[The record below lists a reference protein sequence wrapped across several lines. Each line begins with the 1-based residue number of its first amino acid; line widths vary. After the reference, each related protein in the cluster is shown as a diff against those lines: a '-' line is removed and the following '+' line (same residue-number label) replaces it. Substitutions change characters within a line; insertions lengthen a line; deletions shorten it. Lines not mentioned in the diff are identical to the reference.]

1 MNTPRHF
8 ELPKSLCIP
17 YLGNAIAKMQ
27 LSIIIIAKFQASKC
41 NCCFKLYREAKYSPN
56 KLELMRAKLFFNV
69 VDGSKDQIIET
80 AANKIKE

>member
-1 MNTPRHF
+1 M
-8 ELPKSLCIP
+8 
-17 YLGNAIAKMQ
+17 AKTK

-56 KLELMRAKLFFNV
+56 KLELMREKLFFNV

-80 AANKIKE
+80 ADKKIKK